1 MTFTITWMKN
11 APHSI
16 ISKLNTT
23 EDNISDLEET
33 KISINIESDIKKK
46 KLWIKT
52 SKQERVKQNVK
63 KTWDNFKWL
72 DTCETGVY
80 ER

>member
-46 KLWIKT
+46 KTMDK
-52 SKQERVKQNVK
+52 
-63 KTWDNFKWL
+63 NFK
-72 DTCETGVY
+72 TRKG
-80 ER
+80 